1 MQQQKEKALV
11 VRTDPTARRRKLG
24 IELRRLRE
32 AANKTMVDVAAELNC
47 SQAKISAIEAGHRH
61 KVQPRDVRDMLVFY
75 GVTDMEVMDSLM
87 ELARQSAEKN
97 WWHPYSSAVPNW
109 FSTYVGLEA
118 EARTM
123 QTFEP
128 HVIPGLLQ
136 TEEYAKVVTS
146 ASLHIPPD
154 SHDEVIELRKA
165 RQELLS
171 SPDHLDFWAII
182 DELVLKR
189 AASRPNVLRNQLS
202 HLAEMAQQPN
212 IHLQILPLSAG
223 IQPGAANPFI
233 ILTFPDDVHPGLVYL
248 ENEAGAL
255 YLEEPAEVTKY
266 QRAFGHLTCEALG
279 IEASLDLIHTTT
291 EELP

>member
-1 MQQQKEKALV
+1 VA
-11 VRTDPTARRRKLG
+11 RTDPTVRRRKLG
-24 IELRRLRE
+24 LELRRLRE
-32 AANKTMVDVAAELNC
+32 AAGKTMVEVAAELNC

-61 KVQPRDVRDMLVFY
+61 KVQPRDVRDMLAFY
-75 GVTDMEVMDSLM
+75 GVTDIDITVSLM
-87 ELARQSAEKN
+87 ELARQSAQKN

-109 FSTYVGLEA
+109 FSTYISLEA
-118 EARTM
+118 EAQTI

-128 HVIPGLLQ
+128 HLIPGLLQ
-136 TEEYAKVVTS
+136 TEEYAKVATS
-146 ASLHIPPD
+146 ASLHIPTD
-154 SHDEVIELRKA
+154 SHNEVVELRKA

-189 AASRPNVLRNQLS
+189 TASRPNVLRNQLMR
-202 HLAEMAQQPN
+202 LAEMAQQPN
-212 IHLQILPLSAG
+212 IHIQILPLSAG

-233 ILTFPDDVHPGLVYL
+233 VLTFPDDVHPGLVYL

-255 YLEEPAEVTKY
+255 YLEEPVEVTKY
-266 QRAFGHLTCEALG
+266 QRAFNHLTREALG
-279 IEASLDLIHTTT
+279 IEASLDLMHTIT